1 MVSPLPFHINV
12 NFSFSKTSSPVG
24 QRYCKERFKKLQYR
38 GDNLSSL
45 TFLLGQAP
53 VLLLMNGG
61 WDVLQTMWKSTA

>member
-12 NFSFSKTSSPVG
+12 NFSFLTTSSPVG
-24 QRYCKERFKKLQYR
+24 QQYCKERFKKPQYR

-45 TFLLGQAP
+45 TFLPGQAP

-61 WDVLQTMWKSTA
+61 WDALQTMWKSTA